1 MWVEKI
7 FWQDPYL
14 TELRAQVT
22 GVVGQEITV
31 DRTIAYAFSGGQ
43 ESDHGTINGH
53 EIIRAVKQN
62 KQIIYVLE
70 PSHRLQVGD
79 MVLMKIDWERRY
91 KLMRMHFTAEV
102 ILELCNQY
110 FNNPPKLGAH
120 IAADKARLDFVW
132 TGNIS
137 ETFEFLTAQFNLLR
151 AKQLP
156 IVSDFSDQENEIR
169 YWEVEG
175 FARVPCGGTHIRN
188 TGELA
193 EVVLKRN
200 NIGKSKERIEL
211 TFR

>member
-1 MWVEKI
+1 VWVEKI

-14 TELRAQVT
+14 TELTAQVT

-53 EIIRAVKQN
+53 EIIRAEKQN
-62 KQIIYVLE
+62 KEIIYVLE
-70 PSHRLQVGD
+70 PSHKLQVGD
-79 MVLMKIDWERRY
+79 IVLMKIDWERRY
-91 KLMRMHFTAEV
+91 KLMQLHFTAEV

-110 FNNPPKLGAH
+110 FSSPPKIGAH

-156 IVSDFSDQENEIR
+156 ITSNFSDQENEIR

-175 FARVPCGGTHIRN
+175 FARVLCGGTHIRN

>member
-1 MWVEKI
+1 MWTEKI

-14 TELRAQVT
+14 TELTAQVT
-22 GVVGQEITV
+22 GVVGREITV

-43 ESDHGTINGH
+43 ESDHGTINNH
-53 EIIRAVKQN
+53 EIIRAEKQN
-62 KQIIYVLE
+62 KQIIYILE
-70 PSHRLQVGD
+70 PSHTLQIGD
-79 MVLMKIDWERRY
+79 LVLMKIDWERRY
-91 KLMRMHFTAEV
+91 KLMRLHFTAEV
-102 ILELCNQY
+102 ILELLNQY
-110 FNNPPKLGAH
+110 FDNPQKIGAH

-137 ETFEFLTAQFNLLR
+137 QTFAFLTDQFNLLM

-156 IVSDFSDQENEIR
+156 IVSNFSDQENELR

-175 FARVPCGGTHIRN
+175 FARVSCGGTHIRN